1 MNFRRKCKFFTQK
14 FYHFFREMDHSM
26 AIQPQE
32 QKGSIFFQAND
43 LAFHTHSMRLLSGKA
58 ETFYFL
64 KNSTSGSQ
72 TVTFKYVS
80 GSGDSVAVAN
90 GATVIVF
97 ASANDGTNPDILEIP
112 LR

>member
-1 MNFRRKCKFFTQK
+1 MNIRRKCEFFTQE

-32 QKGSIFFQAND
+32 QKGNNFFFQAND

-64 KNSTSGSQ
+64 KRRTHGI
-72 TVTFKYVS
+72 T
-80 GSGDSVAVAN
+80 D
-90 GATVIVF
+90 
-97 ASANDGTNPDILEIP
+97 
-112 LR
+112 

>member
-1 MNFRRKCKFFTQK
+1 VNSLHKSFTIFLGK
-14 FYHFFREMDHSM
+14 WTISM

-64 KNSTSGSQ
+64 KRRTHGI
-72 TVTFKYVS
+72 T
-80 GSGDSVAVAN
+80 D
-90 GATVIVF
+90 
-97 ASANDGTNPDILEIP
+97 
-112 LR
+112 

>member
-1 MNFRRKCKFFTQK
+1 
-14 FYHFFREMDHSM
+14 MDHSM

-64 KNSTSGSQ
+64 KRRTHGI
-72 TVTFKYVS
+72 T
-80 GSGDSVAVAN
+80 D
-90 GATVIVF
+90 
-97 ASANDGTNPDILEIP
+97 
-112 LR
+112 